1 MKNMIAFADEFG
13 NNSFDFEN
21 QGSHFIVASVILSKN
36 KVNELEEQAETIR
49 KKYFQTGEIKSSKVG
64 PNHARRIKI
73 LAELV
78 KLDFTIYAIAV
89 DKRRLF
95 GEGFKYKGSFY
106 KFLNNIVY
114 KELFRTF
121 PDLSLVVDEHGSNDF
136 MRSFKHYVEKN
147 HVSDLFNQNEF
158 QFAGSAKSVLVQLAD
173 FIAGSLGY
181 CFDESKKSNN
191 SKEILEMLKTKIS
204 SINYFPP
211 QVSNVGSEAQIE
223 DKSFDAVIA
232 EISVRQARDFIDR
245 KAVNSIYDFDQIN
258 CAKLL
263 LLYFNSYDV
272 SRYITTKEILKHL
285 EIGREEPITEH
296 TFRTQVIAKMRDA
309 GVLIASSSS
318 GERKGYKL
326 PSNVRDLHKFVNHGK
341 SVILPML
348 SRISKSRDKILLAT
362 QNQVDILAAD
372 SFADLRKLL
381 DS

>member
-1 MKNMIAFADEFG
+1 MKNMMAFADEFG
-13 NNSFDFEN
+13 NNSFDFDN
-21 QGSHFIVASVILSKN
+21 QGSHFIVASVILSKS
-36 KVNELEEQAETIR
+36 KIKELEEQVEVIR
-49 KKYFQTGEIKSSKVG
+49 KRYFQTGEIKSSKVG
-64 PNHARRIKI
+64 PNHTRRIKI
-73 LAELV
+73 LSELI
-78 KLDFTIYAIAV
+78 KLDFTIYAIVV

-95 GEGFKYKGSFY
+95 GEGFKYKGTFY

-136 MRSFKHYVEKN
+136 MRSFKRYVEKN
-147 HVSDLFNQNEF
+147 HVNDLFSQNEF
-158 QFAGSAKSVLVQLAD
+158 QFYGSAKSILIQLAD

-181 CFDESKKSNN
+181 CFDELKKSEK
-191 SKEILEMLKTKIS
+191 SKDILEILKAKIS

-211 QVSNVGSEAQIE
+211 QVSNIKSESLVE

-245 KAVNSIYDFDQIN
+245 KVVSSIYDFDQVN

-263 LLYFNSYDV
+263 LLYFNNYDV

-318 GERKGYKL
+318 GEHKGYKL
-326 PSNVRDLHKFVNHGK
+326 PSNVKDLHKFVNHGK

-362 QNQVDILAAD
+362 QNQIDILD
-372 SFADLRKLL
+372 GDNFLELKKLL